1 MRWFNMILAFMAIL
15 ILAGSCHRRPL
26 VELDNNVLLNI
37 TIDTSI
43 VNYKVTT
50 PPEMMRAIFFDSK
63 TGDFVSHS
71 FLPHNGGYVHLMPG
85 REYDILVYNF
95 DTEATIIDGDYNIDN
110 ILAYTNLVPENIKSR
125 LKGRAGKGD
134 DEMIVYEPDHL
145 FVGKLEDIYIPKR
158 GYGLPAFEVDIHA
171 ETIVETWIVE
181 VDKVRGAEY
190 VAAVS
195 SVISGLADHNMIGHR
210 EQSYEE
216 ATVYFEATTFT
227 KDGHF
232 YAKFN
237 TFGRNALAGRSQ
249 ILSLVLTDTGGKNYC
264 FNMDVSAKFIDN
276 PEQYILI
283 RTDDIEID
291 KPEHTGSGGGL
302 APEVDEWG
310 EINTE
315 III

>member
-1 MRWFNMILAFMAIL
+1 MRKWYLIVVLMVMALA
-15 ILAGSCHRRPL
+15 AGSCHRRPL
-26 VELDNNVLLNI
+26 VEVDNNVLLNI

-43 VNYKVTT
+43 VNYKVQN
-50 PPEMMRAIFFDSK
+50 PPEMMRAIFFDSN

-71 FLPHNGGYVHLMPG
+71 FLPHNGGYVYLMPG

-95 DTEATIIDGDYNIDN
+95 DTEATIIDADYNIN
-110 ILAYTNLVPENIKSR
+110 YIFAYTNLVPENIKSK
-125 LKGRAGKGD
+125 LKGRADKSP
-134 DEMIVYEPDHL
+134 DEMIVFEPDHL
-145 FVGKLEDIYIPKR
+145 FVGKIEDVYIPKR
-158 GYGLPAFEVDIHA
+158 GYGMPAYEVDINA
-171 ETIVETWIVE
+171 ETIVQTWILE
-181 VDKVRGAEY
+181 IDKVIGAEY
-190 VAAVS
+190 VGAAS
-195 SVISGLADHNMIGHR
+195 SVISGLADHSLIGSR
-210 EQSYEE
+210 EQSYDE
-216 ATVYFEATTFT
+216 ATVFFEAASLT

-249 ILSLVLTDTGGKNYC
+249 ILSLVLTDTGGKNWC
-264 FNMDVSAKFIDN
+264 FNMDISEKFNDN

-283 RTDDIEID
+283 RTDDIVIE
-291 KPEHTGSGGGL
+291 KPEQTGGGGL

>member
-1 MRWFNMILAFMAIL
+1 MRKWYLIVVLMVMAL
-15 ILAGSCHRRPL
+15 VAGSCKRRPL
-26 VELDNNVLLNI
+26 VELDNNVCLNI

-43 VNYKVTT
+43 VNYEVNT

-95 DTEATIIDGDYNIDN
+95 DTEATIIDGDYNLN
-110 ILAYTNLVPENIKSR
+110 YILAYTNLVPENIKSR
-125 LKGRAGKGD
+125 LKGRAEKSE

-145 FVGKLEDIYIPKR
+145 FVGKLEDIYIPMR
-158 GYGLPAFEVDIHA
+158 GDGMPALQIDILA
-171 ETIVETWIVE
+171 QTIVQTWIVE
-181 VDKVRGAEY
+181 IDKVRGAEY
-190 VAAVS
+190 VGAIS
-195 SVISGLADHNMIGHR
+195 SVISGLADHNLIGR
-210 EQSYEE
+210 GEQSYDE
-216 ATVYFEATTFT
+216 ATVFFEAASLT

-249 ILSLVLTDTGGKNYC
+249 ILSLVLTDTGGKSFC
-264 FNMDVSAKFIDN
+264 FNMDITEKFKDN
-276 PEQYILI
+276 PLQYILI
-283 RTDDIEID
+283 KTDDIEIE
-291 KPEHTGSGGGL
+291 KPEQTGGGGL
-302 APEVDEWG
+302 APSVDEWG

-315 III
+315 IVI